1 MGAEREHGDCNN
13 SKRAFIKRF
22 ETLCTS
28 RSAWQV
34 WSDFVYMSAI
44 AISNAVDPRHE
55 REDRYLAIAH
65 GYDEEGLR
73 TMKFLFDDMVRT
85 MDENQDQDFLGD
97 MFMRLEL
104 GSHYI
109 GQFFTPYHLARL
121 MSEIAVADDV
131 LAQIGQRGW
140 ASVNDCACGAG
151 AMLIAARNAAKKAG
165 IDWPNQILF
174 VGQDVSEM
182 TGLMCYIQL
191 SLLGCAGYVV
201 IADTIS
207 SPVTGWR
214 PYGNQGFWYT
224 PAFALNPTWPIRLE
238 AEKCLS
244 WKTGS

>member
-1 MGAEREHGDCNN
+1 MIK
-13 SKRAFIKRF
+13 SKEVFIKRF
-22 ETLCTS
+22 RSLCTS
-28 RSAWQV
+28 RSAWQA
-34 WSDFVYMSAI
+34 WSDFIYLSAI
-44 AISNAVDPRHE
+44 AISNAVDMQQD
-55 REDRYLAIAH
+55 REERYLAIARQYKQNELAEMQ
-65 GYDEEGLR
+65 G
-73 TMKFLFDDMVRT
+73 LFDDLANAL
-85 MDENQDQDFLGD
+85 DENPNQDFLGD

-109 GQFFTPYHLARL
+109 GQFFTPYHL
-121 MSEIAVADDV
+121 SELLSKMAFADDAI
-131 LAQIGQRGW
+131 AQINERGW

-151 AMLIAARNAAKKAG
+151 AMLIAARNAAKKSG

-224 PAFALNPTWPIRLE
+224 PAFALNPAWPIRLE

-244 WKTGS
+244 RKTGSSTAS

>member
-1 MGAEREHGDCNN
+1 MN
-13 SKRAFIKRF
+13 SEFIKRF
-22 ETLCTS
+22 RSLCAS
-28 RSAWQV
+28 RSAWQA
-34 WSDFVYMSAI
+34 WSDFIYLSAI
-44 AISNAVDPRHE
+44 AISNAVDPRQD
-55 REDRYLAIAH
+55 REERYLAIASQ
-65 GYDEEGLR
+65 YKKDELAE
-73 TMKFLFDDMVRT
+73 MQHLFDDLVNAL
-85 MDENQDQDFLGD
+85 DENQDQDFLGD

-109 GQFFTPYHLARL
+109 GQFFTPYHLAEL
-121 MSEIAVADDV
+121 LTGIAFADDAI
-131 LAQIGQRGW
+131 AQINERGW
-140 ASVNDCACGAG
+140 SGVNDCACGAG

-201 IADTIS
+201 IADTLS

-224 PAFALNPTWPIRLE
+224 PAFALNPAWPIRLE
-238 AEKCLS
+238 AEECLS
-244 WKTGS
+244 RKIGSSTAS

>member
-1 MGAEREHGDCNN
+1 MIK
-13 SKRAFIKRF
+13 SKEAFIKRF
-22 ETLCTS
+22 RSLCAS
-28 RSAWQV
+28 RSAWQA
-34 WSDFVYMSAI
+34 WSDFIYLAAI
-44 AISNAVDPRHE
+44 AISNAVDMQQD
-55 REDRYLAIAH
+55 REERYLAIARQYKQNELAEMQ
-65 GYDEEGLR
+65 G
-73 TMKFLFDDMVRT
+73 LFDDLVNAL
-85 MDENQDQDFLGD
+85 DENQDQDFLGD

-104 GSHYI
+104 GNHYI
-109 GQFFTPYHLARL
+109 GQFFTPYHL
-121 MSEIAVADDV
+121 SELLSKLAFADDAI
-131 LAQIGQRGW
+131 AQINERGW
-140 ASVNDCACGAG
+140 ASINDCACGAG

-244 WKTGS
+244 WKTGSSTES